1 MAHIVYCPVN
11 GWDCPYFKNN
21 FCTIENPEENCDDF
35 ALIAD
40 FFSDLD
46 DEEEDEPDYE
56 DELRAMDPMWED
68 SNFDPY
74 DMWDCEP
81 SRDDWD
87 EEE

>member
-1 MAHIVYCPVN
+1 MAKTVYCPVN
-11 GWDCPYFKNN
+11 GWDCPYFKTDGT
-21 FCTIENPEENCDDF
+21 CTIEDPYDNCDDY
-35 ALIAD
+35 AAIVD

-56 DELRAMDPMWED
+56 DELRAIDRWE
-68 SNFDPY
+68 
-74 DMWDCEP
+74 CEP

>member
-1 MAHIVYCPVN
+1 MTYIVYCPVN

-46 DEEEDEPDYE
+46 DEEEEE
-56 DELRAMDPMWED
+56 DESDY
-68 SNFDPY
+68 DPY
-74 DMWDCEP
+74 DLWDCEP

>member
-1 MAHIVYCPVN
+1 MAKIVYCPVN

-21 FCTIENPEENCDDF
+21 FCTIENPEENCDNF

-46 DEEEDEPDYE
+46 DEEDEPDYE
-56 DELRAMDPMWED
+56 DELRAMDPMWD
-68 SNFDPY
+68 DPNFDPY
-74 DMWDCEP
+74 DIWDCE
-81 SRDDWD
+81 SLH

>member
-1 MAHIVYCPVN
+1 MAYIVYCPVN

-56 DELRAMDPMWED
+56 DELRAMDP
-68 SNFDPY
+68 SYDPY
-74 DMWDCEP
+74 DLWDCEP

>member
-46 DEEEDEPDYE
+46 DEEEDEPDYK
-56 DELRAMDPMWED
+56 DELRAMDYMWD
-68 SNFDPY
+68 DPNFDPY
-74 DMWDCEP
+74 DIWECEP

>member
-1 MAHIVYCPVN
+1 MAHIIYCPVN

-46 DEEEDEPDYE
+46 DEEDELDYE
-56 DELRAMDPMWED
+56 DEL
-68 SNFDPY
+68 
-74 DMWDCEP
+74 
-81 SRDDWD
+81 RDDWD

>member
-1 MAHIVYCPVN
+1 MYSTKKSTELILKNKEVNEMAHIIYCPVN

-46 DEEEDEPDYE
+46 DEEDELDYE
-56 DELRAMDPMWED
+56 DEL
-68 SNFDPY
+68 
-74 DMWDCEP
+74 
-81 SRDDWD
+81 RDDWD

>member
-21 FCTIENPEENCDDF
+21 FCTIENPEENYDDF

-56 DELRAMDPMWED
+56 DELRAMDPMWD
-68 SNFDPY
+68 DPNFDPY
-74 DMWDCEP
+74 DIWECEP
-81 SRDDWD
+81 SR